1 MSSSLQQLID
11 TTGHSKVF
19 FTSDTHF
26 GSQRVIDMSKRPF
39 GRINTKSAVE
49 HMNTEM
55 QRKVSEKLTE
65 GDLLIHLGH
74 LGEPYPFD
82 YYDTL
87 GIKQAV
93 LRGNYDKDVELPDY
107 VLVFEPAERV
117 TINDITYYLQHEP
130 MLNGS
135 MALPTHGHFY
145 LFGHVH
151 KLNMVTRNGLNV
163 GVDCHNFE
171 PISMEE
177 IEFYRK
183 AVREVF
189 DDYVFTQYC
198 N

>member
-1 MSSSLQQLID
+1 MLTRLQKLINA
-11 TTGHSKVF
+11 TGHSKVF

-26 GSQRVIDMSKRPF
+26 GSQRVIDMSRRPF
-39 GRINTKSAVE
+39 GRIKTKFAVA

-55 QRKVSEKLTE
+55 QRKVSENLTE
-65 GDLLIHLGH
+65 GDLLIHLGD
-74 LGEPYPFD
+74 LGESYPFE
-82 YYDTL
+82 YYNTL

-93 LRGNYDKDVELPDY
+93 LRGNYDKGVVLPDY
-107 VLVFEPAERV
+107 VFVFEPGELAV
-117 TINDITYYLQHEP
+117 INDITYCLQHEP
-130 MLNGS
+130 LLNGAR
-135 MALPTHGHFY
+135 ALPKHGYFY

-171 PISMEE
+171 PIDMET

-183 AVREVF
+183 AVLEVF
-189 DDYVFTQYC
+189 DDHVFTQYC